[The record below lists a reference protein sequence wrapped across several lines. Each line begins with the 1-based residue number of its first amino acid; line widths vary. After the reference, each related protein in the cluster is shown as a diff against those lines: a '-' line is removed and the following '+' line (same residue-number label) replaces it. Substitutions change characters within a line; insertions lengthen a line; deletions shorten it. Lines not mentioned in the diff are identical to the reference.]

1 VSVPGGVWLAALG
14 FATAYWGVA
23 MGLTQRN
30 PKTILAYSS
39 VSQMGV
45 VAAIFGM
52 GLTLGLAE
60 TPIHAA
66 FYALHHMLAKGALF
80 LGVGLAL
87 ATGPA
92 GRALVL
98 PLALLLA
105 LGFGGL
111 PPTGGALAK
120 AAVKPELGAGLA
132 AMAGMLSA
140 FGSTALM
147 LHFVQRLR
155 AAMQEAP
162 AARLTWGLGG
172 PWLVLAVAALVLPWG
187 LYGVVT
193 GKAPE
198 GLWSISTIA
207 PVLAGVAFALFWVRV
222 FQRVPEVPAGDI
234 LVFAERGSPWR
245 DAMARAVVGLEHATR
260 PWPVAGIAL
269 MLLILAFYGLIG
281 MRG

>member
-1 VSVPGGVWLAALG
+1 
-14 FATAYWGVA
+14 

-45 VAAIFGM
+45 VAATLGM

-120 AAVKPELGAGLA
+120 AATKPELGEGLA
-132 AMAGMLSA
+132 AAAAMLSA

-162 AARLTWGLGG
+162 AERLHWGLGG
-172 PWLVLAVAALVLPWG
+172 PWLVLALAALLLPWA
-187 LYGVVT
+187 LYAIAT

-207 PVLAGVAFALFWVRV
+207 PVLAGAVFALFWNRI
-222 FQRVPEVPAGDI
+222 FQRVPEVPAGDV

-245 DAMARAVVGLEHATR
+245 DAAARAVVRLEDATR

-281 MRG
+281 IGS